1 MNENWRKLIE
11 TKKDDK
17 VLEFIKKEF
26 DEKNIIYKID
36 LEERWEGIRVPKYIG
51 TFIVYVNNEYMDRAE
66 EIVTKYYEENDKID
80 DKSIHNKLNINEE
93 KDDTEEESKRIS
105 RGQDILGKILIAI
118 VFAMVFSAIIVGT
131 FAK

>member
-1 MNENWRKLIE
+1 MNENWNKLIE

-26 DEKNIIYKID
+26 NEKNIIYKIE

-51 TFIVYVNNEYMDRAE
+51 IFVVYVKDKYMDRAE
-66 EIVTKYYEENDKID
+66 EIVSKYYEENDKIE
-80 DKSIHNKLNINEE
+80 DKSNYSELNINEE

-105 RGQDILGKILIAI
+105 RRQDILGKILIAI

>member
-1 MNENWRKLIE
+1 MNENWCKLIE

-26 DEKNIIYKID
+26 DEKNIIYKIE
-36 LEERWEGIRVPKYIG
+36 LKERWEGIRVPKYIG
-51 TFIVYVNNEYMDRAE
+51 TFVVYVKEEFMDMAE
-66 EIVTKYYEENDKID
+66 EMLTKYYEENTKIE
-80 DKSIHNKLNINEE
+80 NKE
-93 KDDTEEESKRIS
+93 KHFELDPKEDNTEEESKKIS
-105 RGQDILGKILIAI
+105 RRQDILGKILIAI